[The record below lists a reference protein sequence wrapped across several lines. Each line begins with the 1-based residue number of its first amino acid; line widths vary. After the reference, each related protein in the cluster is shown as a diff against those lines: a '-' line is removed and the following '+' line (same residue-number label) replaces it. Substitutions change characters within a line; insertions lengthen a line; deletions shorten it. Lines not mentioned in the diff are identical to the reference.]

1 MKRLLKEL
9 FYWLLILAIVG
20 FIGLF
25 FLYPVIESGL
35 AYRESVMIKTQEAER
50 IIEDDVEQGD

>member
-1 MKRLLKEL
+1 MKQKLKDIL
-9 FYWLLILAIVG
+9 YWLFILIIIG

-35 AYRESVMIKTQEAER
+35 AYRESVMAKVQEAER